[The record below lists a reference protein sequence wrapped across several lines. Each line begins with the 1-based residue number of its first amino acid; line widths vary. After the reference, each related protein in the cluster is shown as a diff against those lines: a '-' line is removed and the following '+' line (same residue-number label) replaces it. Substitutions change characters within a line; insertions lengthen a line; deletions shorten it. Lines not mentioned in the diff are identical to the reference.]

1 MLRKIRI
8 SLALVFLIGITLLL
22 VGTGRQW
29 WGWMASLQLLPSF
42 LALNIPVLLGILLL
56 TLLLGRLY
64 CSVICPLGVFQDL
77 VIWFRRRFGEAM
89 NRSQARKFR
98 KLKAEGATLPKAK
111 NWIRRFSYTKEHRV
125 VRFAVMLLAI
135 VSAFTT
141 AQFLLTLL
149 APYSAYGR
157 MVRSVA
163 GLAEGESL
171 APALLITAGITFVLL
186 VFLAW
191 TRGRAYCNTICP
203 VGSLLSIFSRFSLF
217 RLTIDE
223 SKCTAC
229 KRCGSRCK
237 ASCINTEG
245 HYVDGSRCVLCFD
258 CIDNCSEGAISYRFA
273 GFRPALP
280 KAGKGCSGTGSGSG
294 SGDGAPADSGR
305 RNFLAT
311 GATVLGAG
319 ALAGTGL
326 DASAQVIKRLD
337 GGLAD
342 VADKETPQRR
352 GLIVPPGAWSVR
364 HFYDHCTACQLC
376 VSNCPNDV
384 LRASTDLAHFLQPQ
398 MGYENGYCRPE
409 CTACADVCPTDAIK
423 PIQRDEKLTISI
435 GRARVNLELCFAAT
449 DKEDC
454 GNCARH
460 CPTGAVHMVRAEG
473 YPRPVPVVAKHHCLG
488 CGACE
493 FLCPSRPISA
503 IVVDG
508 LSMHQG
514 QVTPRGEN
522 CAHGGAE
529 GAGHGGEGHG
539 ARLRRREG
547 RPSDLN

>member
-229 KRCGSRCK
+229 KRC
-237 ASCINTEG
+237 I
-245 HYVDGSRCVLCFD
+245 
-258 CIDNCSEGAISYRFA
+258 
-273 GFRPALP
+273 
-280 KAGKGCSGTGSGSG
+280 
-294 SGDGAPADSGR
+294 
-305 RNFLAT
+305 FL
-311 GATVLGAG
+311 
-319 ALAGTGL
+319 
-326 DASAQVIKRLD
+326 S
-337 GGLAD
+337 
-342 VADKETPQRR
+342 
-352 GLIVPPGAWSVR
+352 
-364 HFYDHCTACQLC
+364 
-376 VSNCPNDV
+376 
-384 LRASTDLAHFLQPQ
+384 
-398 MGYENGYCRPE
+398 
-409 CTACADVCPTDAIK
+409 
-423 PIQRDEKLTISI
+423 
-435 GRARVNLELCFAAT
+435 
-449 DKEDC
+449 
-454 GNCARH
+454 
-460 CPTGAVHMVRAEG
+460 
-473 YPRPVPVVAKHHCLG
+473 
-488 CGACE
+488 
-493 FLCPSRPISA
+493 
-503 IVVDG
+503 
-508 LSMHQG
+508 
-514 QVTPRGEN
+514 
-522 CAHGGAE
+522 
-529 GAGHGGEGHG
+529 
-539 ARLRRREG
+539 
-547 RPSDLN
+547 